1 MMRRAVT
8 FRKRDVTRAT
18 RAVLEAG
25 VEVARVQ
32 IERDGTISVITGKPE
47 RTTEGETPEDLRKL
61 I

>member
-8 FRKRDVTRAT
+8 FKKRDVTRAT

-32 IERDGTISVITGKPE
+32 IEKDGTISVITGKRE
-47 RTTEGETPEDLRKL
+47 KRTQDETPEDLRKL